1 MARIKPGTMGGM
13 APMWTQAT
21 TQRFRRGPSKR
32 ERRRV
37 NPQEILSW
45 LQLSQAVAQ
54 DKGIIG
60 SVASRIQ
67 KSMRESDLAEKRREA
82 RMDANA
88 EIRKQREE
96 IAATVPANV
105 QAEMA
110 MMPVASSRAEAIG
123 ADPAYAAAVAAH
135 RAVAMDDTLE
145 QEDWERKMKE
155 TRPSN
160 VYRYE
165 GAAPAPAPAA
175 APMEV
180 AAEPQAAGVASYQPP
195 PAAQQEWRAVTP
207 SSKPGP
213 IALPPRTDIGALPQF
228 VEDTG
233 PAEPVTRP
241 AGEWPPKVFTFTELM
256 SQARGART
264 DEEFERVAA
273 QLPEVIEVDPAM
285 GGGSLAEII
294 SGVSRRDHSGLR
306 MNLMNSYVGGQKEQR
321 GKDAALAYKRRTDAE
336 IAKRKLLWYE
346 AEKEA
351 QIAKHNAQSRAGSKD
366 WNTISEFDQKNLV
379 DYSRYISNPDDARLP
394 AWLKG
399 QPRPT
404 AKGEMTA
411 RSRSKGKGLNTY
423 LRSLQNIEA
432 SYVEQKM
439 SPENKAQLAG
449 LRTTMDTTR
458 RGIVEMSIQG
468 GLLKNVASW
477 PHLNK
482 QYGKLVQTL
491 KKQQAQ
497 YRKIAI
503 ESGMAEKDIAN
514 MAAGFVEELGNM
526 IPMPPKPAK
535 KAKNRPRE

>member
-1 MARIKPGTMGGM
+1 VARIKPGTMGGM
-13 APMWTQAT
+13 APGWTQTT
-21 TQRFRRGPSKR
+21 TQRFRRGPRKR

-67 KSMRESDLAEKRREA
+67 KSMRESELAEKRRQA
-82 RMDANA
+82 RMDINA
-88 EIRKQREE
+88 ETRKRREE
-96 IAATVPANV
+96 IAETVDPNV

-110 MMPVASSRAEAIG
+110 MMTPEQAQEIASN
-123 ADPAYAAAVAAH
+123 YAAVRKGLAAA
-135 RAVAMDDTLE
+135 RAGESMPLSE
-145 QEDWERKMKE
+145 Q
-155 TRPSN
+155 
-160 VYRYE
+160 
-165 GAAPAPAPAA
+165 AAPQPAPAA
-175 APMEV
+175 APAE
-180 AAEPQAAGVASYQPP
+180 AAAAPQAAEASPYQPP

-264 DEEFERVAA
+264 DEEFDRVAA
-273 QLPEVIEVDPAM
+273 QLPEVIKVDPAM

-306 MNLMNSYVGGQKEQR
+306 MNLMNSYVSGQKEQR

-351 QIAKHNAQSRAGSKD
+351 RIARLNAQSRTGSKD
-366 WNTISEFDQKNLV
+366 WNTISEFDQGNIV
-379 DYSRYISNPDDARLP
+379 HFGRYISNPDDARLP

-399 QPRPT
+399 QPKAT
-404 AKGEMTA
+404 AKAEMTA

-423 LRSLQNIEA
+423 LRALQNIELSGA
-432 SYVEQKM
+432 EDKM
-439 SPENKAQLAG
+439 SPENRAQLAG
-449 LRTTMDTTR
+449 IRTQMNDTR
-458 RGIVEMSIQG
+458 RAILDMQIKG
-468 GLLKNVASW
+468 GTLDKVVDW
-477 PHLNK
+477 KH
-482 QYGKLVQTL
+482 L
-491 KKQQAQ
+491 KKQRTLMIQTLTKQQAT
-497 YRKIAI
+497 YRKAARRG
-503 ESGMAEKDIAN
+503 GMAADDIAN
-514 MAAGFVEELGNM
+514 MATGFIEELGN
-526 IPMPPKPAK
+526 IPSDPDPMPKKK
-535 KAKNRPRE
+535 KAQNRPQE

>member
-1 MARIKPGTMGGM
+1 MGGM
-13 APMWTQAT
+13 SPGWTQTAT
-21 TQRFRRGPSKR
+21 EHFRRGPKKR

-37 NPQEILSW
+37 NPQEILAW

-67 KSMRESDLAEKRREA
+67 RSMRETELAEKRRQA
-82 RMDANA
+82 RMDMNA
-88 EIRKQREE
+88 ETRKRREE
-96 IAATVPANV
+96 IAETVPPDV

-110 MMPVASSRAEAIG
+110 LLTPSDPLGPFERSPERWPGEQPV
-123 ADPAYAAAVAAH
+123 PAAPA
-135 RAVAMDDTLE
+135 
-145 QEDWERKMKE
+145 
-155 TRPSN
+155 P
-160 VYRYE
+160 
-165 GAAPAPAPAA
+165 APAPAPAA
-175 APMEV
+175 APVE
-180 AAEPQAAGVASYQPP
+180 AAAAVPQAAGVAPYPPP
-195 PAAQQEWRAVTP
+195 PATEQEWRSVTP
-207 SSKPGP
+207 STKPGP

-233 PAEPVTRP
+233 PEEPVTRP
-241 AGEWPPKVFTFTELM
+241 AGEWPPKVFTFMELM
-256 SQARGART
+256 SQARSART
-264 DEEFERVAA
+264 NEEFERVAA

-294 SGVSRRDHSGLR
+294 SGVDRRDHSGLR
-306 MNLMNSYVGGQKEQR
+306 MNLMGSYVGGQKEQR

-336 IAKRKLLWYE
+336 IAKRKLAWHE
-346 AEKEA
+346 ALQEA
-351 QIAKHNAQSRAGSKD
+351 KIAKLNAQSRAGSRD

-477 PHLNK
+477 RHLNK

-526 IPMPPKPAK
+526 MPMPPKPGKETPAS
-535 KAKNRPRE
+535 APRRD